1 MADIKKKREPKLDLV
16 IEKLIALRISLFFNF
31 IYLLYL
37 YLLLFMGLLDYIFN
51 DSSFKNSHSVPF
63 HSFPQFNS
71 LFNLLI
77 YFYILYIYIYIHSR
91 LILTYWHGIYNILM
105 RVVYKDYFFLS
116 VVEFVLSKDLFIIFR
131 QMIVFEKS
139 LGFKIFSKFIFSI
152 IVL

>member
-1 MADIKKKREPKLDLV
+1 MADIKKREPKLDLV

-63 HSFPQFNS
+63 PQFNS

-77 YFYILYIYIYIHSR
+77 YFYILYIYICIYSR

-105 RVVYKDYFFLS
+105 RVVYKDYFF
-116 VVEFVLSKDLFIIFR
+116 VCCRVCP
-131 QMIVFEKS
+131 
-139 LGFKIFSKFIFSI
+139 FKESFHYFWTNDRIWKIAWFKKKLKYLFSI
-152 IVL
+152 WSYIVLY